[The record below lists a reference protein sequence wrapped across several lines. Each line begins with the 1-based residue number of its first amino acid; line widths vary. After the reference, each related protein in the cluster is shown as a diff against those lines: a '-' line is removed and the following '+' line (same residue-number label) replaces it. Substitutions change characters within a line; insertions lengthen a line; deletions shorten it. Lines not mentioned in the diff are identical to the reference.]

1 MITMRVRPVMRGGAR
16 PQIASNETSGTR
28 RPPHAI
34 VPRYQGGAPS
44 IGVGAW

>member
-1 MITMRVRPVMRGGAR
+1 MTTMRVRPLARGGVR
-16 PQIASNETSGTR
+16 PQAASNDTSGTR
-28 RPPHAI
+28 RPPQAI